1 MSPRFV
7 IRCAMLQATHF
18 LARSIQPLKERTW
31 SFAIV
36 HSSHVLLLCHT
47 EYLCGHSSNVGRT
60 TSSGITT
67 LEVVDKGAF
76 RRPELCIRADGD
88 DTSVDYPACPIP
100 CGLLYK
106 RSRLH
111 PGDFVPLGPGS
122 GESKTTPPASCTI
135 LSPDYI
141 HPKRYC
147 SIAYISQLDRRDYI
161 PIRAES

>member
-1 MSPRFV
+1 MSCTPQRLFLSS
-7 IRCAMLQATHF
+7 RCAMLQVPHF
-18 LARSIQPLKERTW
+18 LARSIQPLKEKLW

-36 HSSHVLLLCHT
+36 HNSHVVLLCHT

-67 LEVVDKGAF
+67 LDVVDKRAF

-88 DTSVDYPACPIP
+88 DKSVDYLACPIL

-106 RSRLH
+106 RSRLC
-111 PGDFVPLGPGS
+111 PGDLVPLVPGS
-122 GESKTTPPASCTI
+122 GESKTIPPASSTT

-141 HPKRYC
+141 HPKA
-147 SIAYISQLDRRDYI
+147 IA
-161 PIRAES
+161 A